1 MKLKNW
7 QTFLEYIADSYEL
20 DGKPREVFLTR
31 FSSENWRKND
41 KEICELIETS
51 LEVYKKHMTKVYE
64 KLGGISGCPEL
75 DPRNQGP
82 GKFGKLLE
90 WLRHTKHPEWLINS
104 RATVTTDTNPFNY
117 EAPVPLNSCFYV
129 ERPPVESDCYQAIR
143 QPGALIRIKA
153 ARQMGK
159 TSLLDRI
166 LAYAGKQ
173 GYRRVRL
180 NLLQVE
186 EAKFSDLDKFLR
198 WFCTYIS
205 DKLQSSHQLNDYW
218 NEDRGS
224 MTSCTRYF
232 EVLLRQ
238 EDNPLV
244 LGLDGIDRVFQHP
257 EVTQD
262 FFYLLR
268 SWHEEANNLEI
279 WEQLRLVVVHCTED
293 YGRLDIN
300 QSPFNVGLPVEL
312 EEFTQAQVEELVQK
326 HRLDWY
332 GNQAQ
337 QLMAMVGGHPCLV
350 QSALF
355 YLAAHPEVTVEK
367 FLQSASTDAGIYG
380 RHLRPLLVT
389 LRDQPDLAAAFKQ
402 VITTNEPVQLGVIQG
417 YKLHSMGLIKWQD
430 NQVIPR
436 CELYKLYF
444 RERLE
449 T

>member
-1 MKLKNW
+1 L
-7 QTFLEYIADSYEL
+7 
-20 DGKPREVFLTR
+20 
-31 FSSENWRKND
+31 
-41 KEICELIETS
+41 
-51 LEVYKKHMTKVYE
+51 
-64 KLGGISGCPEL
+64 
-75 DPRNQGP
+75 
-82 GKFGKLLE
+82 
-90 WLRHTKHPEWLINS
+90 
-104 RATVTTDTNPFNY
+104 
-117 EAPVPLNSCFYV
+117 
-129 ERPPVESDCYQAIR
+129 
-143 QPGALIRIKA
+143 
-153 ARQMGK
+153 MGK

-224 MTSCTRYF
+224 MTSCTRYL

-244 LGLDGIDRVFQHP
+244 LGLDGIDRVFQYP

-389 LRDQPDLAAAFKQ
+389 LKDQPDLAAAFKQ